1 MIPNKILV
9 ATDGS
14 PYARGAEV
22 FAAGLADMMGECT
35 VTVATV
41 LNPRGAYSKGGKFM
55 GSTAEGGTFMGSTD
69 AEIEETEALA
79 AEAAKRI
86 GDAIHND
93 KATVKPLVIQAASSA
108 HALIE
113 EAHADGTCSLI
124 VMGSRGR
131 GGFASL
137 VMGSVSTQVLH
148 GAHCPVLIVKE

>member
-14 PYARGAEV
+14 HAARAAES
-22 FAAGLADMMGECT
+22 FAAGLANMMGKCR

-41 LNPRGAYSKGGKFM
+41 LTPRGAYPTGDAFTGNAFID
-55 GSTAEGGTFMGSTD
+55 STGAEVQE
-69 AEIEETEALA
+69 AESVV
-79 AEAAKRI
+79 AEAVKRI
-86 GDAIHND
+86 TDAIHND
-93 KATVKPLVIQAASSA
+93 KATVKSVVVEAVSSA
-108 HALIE
+108 LGLIE

-124 VMGSRGR
+124 VMGSRGH
-131 GGFASL
+131 GGFANL

>member
-14 PYARGAEV
+14 PAARGAES
-22 FAAGLADMMGECT
+22 FAAGLADMMGDCK

-41 LNPRGAYSKGGKFM
+41 LNPRGAYSKGG
-55 GSTAEGGTFMGSTD
+55 TFRASTD
-69 AEIEETEALA
+69 AEIEEAEAMVT
-79 AEAAKRI
+79 EAAKRVS
-86 GDAIHND
+86 DAIHSD
-93 KATVKPLVIQAASSA
+93 RVTVKPVVIEAVSSA
-108 HALIE
+108 LGLID

-124 VMGSRGR
+124 VMGSRGH

>member
-14 PYARGAEV
+14 PSARGAET
-22 FAAGLADMMGECT
+22 FAAGLADMMSECEL
-35 VTVATV
+35 TVATV
-41 LNPRGAYSKGGKFM
+41 LTPRGAYSKGGAIM
-55 GSTAEGGTFMGSTD
+55 TSTD
-69 AEIEETEALA
+69 AEIEEAEAVV

-86 GDAIHND
+86 SGAISNV
-93 KATVKPLVIQAASSA
+93 KVTVKPVVIEAVST
-108 HALIE
+108 ALGLID

-124 VMGSRGR
+124 IMGSRGH

>member
-14 PYARGAEV
+14 PAARGAES
-22 FAAGLADMMGECT
+22 FAAGLADMMSECQ

-41 LNPRGAYSKGGKFM
+41 LNPRGAYSKGGAFM
-55 GSTAEGGTFMGSTD
+55 ASTD
-69 AEIEETEALA
+69 AEIQEAESIV

-86 GDAIHND
+86 TDAIHND
-93 KATVKPLVIQAASSA
+93 KVTVKPVVIEAVSSA
-108 HALIE
+108 LGLID
-113 EAHADGTCSLI
+113 EAHAGGTCSLI
-124 VMGSRGR
+124 VMGSRGH

>member
-14 PYARGAEV
+14 PSARGAES
-22 FAAGLADMMGECT
+22 FAAGLADMMGACQ
-35 VTVATV
+35 VVVATV
-41 LNPRGAYSKGGKFM
+41 LTPRGSFTTGDGFTNAAFID
-55 GSTAEGGTFMGSTD
+55 STD
-69 AEIEETEALA
+69 AETQKAESIV

-86 GDAIHND
+86 SDAIHND
-93 KATVKPLVIQAASSA
+93 KATVKTVVVEATSSA
-108 HALIE
+108 VGLIE

-124 VMGSRGR
+124 VMGSRGH
-131 GGFASL
+131 GGFANL

>member
-14 PYARGAEV
+14 PAARGAES
-22 FAAGLADMMGECT
+22 FAAGLANMMDRCQ

-41 LNPRGAYSKGGKFM
+41 LTPRGSYPSADGFTNTGFVDF
-55 GSTAEGGTFMGSTD
+55 TEGEVRD
-69 AEIEETEALA
+69 AESIV
-79 AEAAKRI
+79 AEAGKRI
-86 GDAIHND
+86 TDAIHND
-93 KATVKPLVIQAASSA
+93 KATVKPVVIKAASSA
-108 HALIE
+108 LGLIE

-124 VMGSRGR
+124 VMGSRGH
-131 GGFASL
+131 GGFGSL

>member
-14 PYARGAEV
+14 QHARGAEV

-41 LNPRGAYSKGGKFM
+41 LNPRSVYSKAG
-55 GSTAEGGTFMGSTD
+55 ALMGSTD
-69 AEIEETEALA
+69 AEIKEAETMV

-93 KATVKPLVIQAASSA
+93 KATVKPLVVEATSSA

-113 EAHADGTCSLI
+113 EAHSDGTCSLI
-124 VMGSRGR
+124 VMGSRGH